1 MDDKKDAIL
10 SCSVMMRE
18 EHSLREF
25 IVSYMYTVQPMTI
38 IVSAILV
45 AAAVINHILDSQPN
59 DTSFTYKI
67 LLIVNFLL
75 VVFLI
80 LERVVRVVAIGY
92 L

>member
-45 AAAVINHILDSQPN
+45 AAAVINHMLDSQPN

>member
-10 SCSVMMRE
+10 NCSVMMSE
-18 EHSLREF
+18 EHSLREV

-45 AAAVINHILDSQPN
+45 AAAVINRMLDSQPN
-59 DTSFTYKI
+59 DTPFTYTI
-67 LLIVNFLL
+67 LLMVNFLL

-80 LERVVRVVAIGY
+80 LERVVRVVAIGE

>member
-59 DTSFTYKI
+59 DTSFTYRI
-67 LLIVNFLL
+67 LLMVNFLL

>member
-10 SCSVMMRE
+10 NCSVMMSE
-18 EHSLREF
+18 EHSLREV

-45 AAAVINHILDSQPN
+45 AAAVINHMLDSQPN
-59 DTSFTYKI
+59 DTSFTYRI
-67 LLIVNFLL
+67 LLMVNFLL

>member
-45 AAAVINHILDSQPN
+45 AAAVINRMLDS
-59 DTSFTYKI
+59 
-67 LLIVNFLL
+67 
-75 VVFLI
+75 
-80 LERVVRVVAIGY
+80 
-92 L
+92 